1 MDNKN
6 QQKTEINSSNTLNIN
21 PILKKNKS
29 IKNLLSNLKLKKLNN
44 NYELPFIHSKIKI
57 DKHDKSKTKL
67 NKLSLNF
74 VSYDYRNRLKLLSQI
89 TPLTKKIKKYYSTK
103 EIQEFNKKY
112 SFPMNYHGTM
122 DNNISSSSSRNR
134 KSLNLITRNSSDIND
149 KSNLGI
155 IDLSN
160 ALTIKEDTKSSYRKI
175 ENKEKM
181 SSQNCQRFINL
192 KKGLEKILNPKGFK
206 SKKYEGKKQLVHN
219 YLFKTSLKND
229 DIMKNDDK
237 NSDEIFPK
245 FEYVNYFGTTQKLIT
260 RLTSNNKNNSEE
272 KNYFNNNYLK
282 LKLKLKSPDLIDYDN
297 FDDYR
302 NRKYIEQI
310 QEKIKNK
317 KKLEQEI
324 IDDNK
329 EFFKNLKEQVKIN
342 YEKLVENNKRSFDKY
357 IYGAL
362 VEKNIIDNKL
372 DNLIEIDKKIY
383 ENDFV
388 NNQNQLSN

>member
-74 VSYDYRNRLKLLSQI
+74 VSYDYKNRLKLLSQLK
-89 TPLTKKIKKYYSTK
+89 PLTKKIKKYYSTK

-160 ALTIKEDTKSSYRKI
+160 ALTMKEDTKISYRKI

>member
-74 VSYDYRNRLKLLSQI
+74 VSYDYKNRLKLLSQI

-160 ALTIKEDTKSSYRKI
+160 ALTIKEDTKISYRKI

-192 KKGLEKILNPKGFK
+192 KKGLEKILNPKRFK

-229 DIMKNDDK
+229 DNMKNEDK

-260 RLTSNNKNNSEE
+260 RLTSNNKNNSKE

-282 LKLKLKSPDLIDYDN
+282 LKLKLKSPDLIDYEN

-302 NRKYIEQI
+302 NKKYIEQI
-310 QEKIKNK
+310 QKKIKNK

-388 NNQNQLSN
+388 DNQNQISN

>member
-44 NYELPFIHSKIKI
+44 NYELPFINSKIKI

-74 VSYDYRNRLKLLSQI
+74 VSYDYKNRLKLLSQI

-122 DNNISSSSSRNR
+122 DNNISSSRSRNR

-181 SSQNCQRFINL
+181 SSPNCQRFINL

-229 DIMKNDDK
+229 DNMKNEDK

-302 NRKYIEQI
+302 NKKYIEQI
-310 QEKIKNK
+310 QKKIKNK

>member
-1 MDNKN
+1 MNNKN

-29 IKNLLSNLKLKKLNN
+29 IKNFLSNLKLNKLNN

-57 DKHDKSKTKL
+57 DKHGKSRTKL

-74 VSYDYRNRLKLLSQI
+74 ISNDYKNRLKLLSKLS
-89 TPLTKKIKKYYSTK
+89 PLTKKIKKYYSKK

-112 SFPMNYHGTM
+112 SSPINYHGTM
-122 DNNISSSSSRNR
+122 DNNISSSRNRNR

-160 ALTIKEDTKSSYRKI
+160 ALTMKEETKISYRKI

-181 SSQNCQRFINL
+181 SLPNSQRFINL
-192 KKGLEKILNPKGFK
+192 KKGLEKILNPKHFK
-206 SKKYEGKKQLVHN
+206 SKKYEFKKQLVHN
-219 YLFKTSLKND
+219 YLFKTSSKND
-229 DIMKNDDK
+229 DIMKNEDK
-237 NSDEIFPK
+237 NMNDIFPK

-272 KNYFNNNYLK
+272 KNNYNNNYLK
-282 LKLKLKSPDLIDYDN
+282 LKLKLKSPDLIDYEN

-302 NRKYIEQI
+302 NKKYIEQI
-310 QEKIKNK
+310 QKKIKNK

-329 EFFKNLKEQVKIN
+329 EFFKNLKEKVKIN
-342 YEKLVENNKRSFDKY
+342 YEKFVEINKRSFDKY

-372 DNLIEIDKKIY
+372 DNLIEIDKKLY
-383 ENDFV
+383 ENDFI

>member
-29 IKNLLSNLKLKKLNN
+29 IKNLLSHLKLKKLNN

-74 VSYDYRNRLKLLSQI
+74 VSYDYKNKLKLLSQL

-229 DIMKNDDK
+229 DIMKNEDK

-302 NRKYIEQI
+302 NKKYIEQI
-310 QEKIKNK
+310 QKKIKNK

-388 NNQNQLSN
+388 NNQNQISN

>member
-74 VSYDYRNRLKLLSQI
+74 VSYDYKNKLKLLSQI

-160 ALTIKEDTKSSYRKI
+160 ALTIKEDTKISYRKI

-192 KKGLEKILNPKGFK
+192 KKGLEKILNPKSFK

-229 DIMKNDDK
+229 DIMKNEDK

-302 NRKYIEQI
+302 NKKYIEQI
-310 QEKIKNK
+310 QKKIKNK

-388 NNQNQLSN
+388 DNQNQISN

>member
-74 VSYDYRNRLKLLSQI
+74 VSYDYKNRLKLLSQI

-122 DNNISSSSSRNR
+122 DNNISSSRSRNR

-160 ALTIKEDTKSSYRKI
+160 ALTIKEDTI
-175 ENKEKM
+175 EK
-181 SSQNCQRFINL
+181 
-192 KKGLEKILNPKGFK
+192 
-206 SKKYEGKKQLVHN
+206 
-219 YLFKTSLKND
+219 
-229 DIMKNDDK
+229 
-237 NSDEIFPK
+237 
-245 FEYVNYFGTTQKLIT
+245 
-260 RLTSNNKNNSEE
+260 
-272 KNYFNNNYLK
+272 
-282 LKLKLKSPDLIDYDN
+282 
-297 FDDYR
+297 
-302 NRKYIEQI
+302 
-310 QEKIKNK
+310 
-317 KKLEQEI
+317 
-324 IDDNK
+324 
-329 EFFKNLKEQVKIN
+329 
-342 YEKLVENNKRSFDKY
+342 
-357 IYGAL
+357 
-362 VEKNIIDNKL
+362 
-372 DNLIEIDKKIY
+372 
-383 ENDFV
+383 
-388 NNQNQLSN
+388 

>member
-74 VSYDYRNRLKLLSQI
+74 VSYDYKNKLKLLSQI

-160 ALTIKEDTKSSYRKI
+160 ALTIKEDTKISYRKI

-229 DIMKNDDK
+229 DIMKNEDK

-302 NRKYIEQI
+302 NKKYIEQI
-310 QEKIKNK
+310 QKKIKNK

-388 NNQNQLSN
+388 DNQNQISN

>member
-74 VSYDYRNRLKLLSQI
+74 VSYDYKNRLKLLSQI

-160 ALTIKEDTKSSYRKI
+160 ALTIKEDTKISYRKI

-192 KKGLEKILNPKGFK
+192 KKGLEKILNPKRFK

-229 DIMKNDDK
+229 DIMKNEDK

-260 RLTSNNKNNSEE
+260 RLTSNNKNNSKE

-282 LKLKLKSPDLIDYDN
+282 LKLKLKSPDLIDYEN

-302 NRKYIEQI
+302 NKKYIEQI
-310 QEKIKNK
+310 QKKIKNK

-388 NNQNQLSN
+388 DNQNQISN

>member
-74 VSYDYRNRLKLLSQI
+74 VSYDYKNKLKLLSQI

-229 DIMKNDDK
+229 DIMKNEDK

-302 NRKYIEQI
+302 NKKYIEQI
-310 QEKIKNK
+310 QKKIKNK

>member
-74 VSYDYRNRLKLLSQI
+74 VSYDYKNRLKLLSQI

-229 DIMKNDDK
+229 DIMKNEDK